1 MQNFFKD
8 LFVPS
13 INSALT
19 IENVLIT
26 LGFSLLAGVII
37 AVSYFIVTKNE
48 GRSAYFITSL
58 IVLPA
63 VISMIISL
71 VGSDIAR
78 AFSLGGVFALIR
90 FRSEPGNPRDIT
102 FVCVTM
108 AAGLACGTGYIGFG
122 IIFVLLISLVFFL
135 IKLVGIGAV
144 KSPDMLLKITVP
156 EDADF
161 ETMFEVV
168 FEKYTKYH
176 TLERVKTADFGS
188 LYQLWFKVKLKDEN
202 KKKEFVDE
210 IRVVNSNL
218 TVSLSS
224 AIYEAGKKTF

>member
-1 MQNFFKD
+1 MQAFFND
-8 LFVPS
+8 LFTPS

-19 IENVLIT
+19 IQSVLT
-26 LGFSLLAGVII
+26 VLGFSLIAGLLI
-37 AVSYFIVTKNE
+37 ALSYFIVTKNE

-122 IIFVLLISLVFFL
+122 ILFVLVISLVFIL
-135 IKLVGIGAV
+135 IKFSGLS
-144 KSPDMLLKITVP
+144 KEKTPDMLLKITVP

-161 ETMFEVV
+161 EVMFNHV

-188 LYQLWFKVKLKDEN
+188 LYQLWFKVRLKGDDS
-202 KKKEFVDE
+202 KKQFVDE
-210 IRVVNSNL
+210 LRVVNSNL

-224 AIYEAGKKTF
+224 AIYESGKKTF